1 MSALNKVLLAIL
13 SAAILVTLGLI
24 IYLQLTPV
32 PSDRFTE
39 FYLLNADGKAAD
51 YPSEAHAGT
60 PLTVTLGVIN
70 HEGATASYSINVV
83 SNGATIQ
90 SVPVPAVAQD
100 QKWEGKT
107 SFTLS
112 NPGDN
117 QTVEFYLFMDNGSQP
132 HIKDPLLLR
141 LNVTK

>member
-1 MSALNKVLLAIL
+1 MSALNKVLLAVL

-39 FYLLNADGKAAD
+39 FYLLNAEGKAAD
-51 YPSEAHAGT
+51 YPSEAHAGM
-60 PLTVTLGVIN
+60 PVTVTLGVIN
-70 HEGATASYSINVV
+70 HEGNTETYSINVV
-83 SNGATIQ
+83 SNGTAIQ
-90 SVPVPAVAQD
+90 SVSVPALAQD

-112 NPGDN
+112 TAGDN
-117 QTVEFYLFMDNGSQP
+117 QTVQFYLFMNNDAKP
-132 HIKDPLLLR
+132 HINDPLLLR